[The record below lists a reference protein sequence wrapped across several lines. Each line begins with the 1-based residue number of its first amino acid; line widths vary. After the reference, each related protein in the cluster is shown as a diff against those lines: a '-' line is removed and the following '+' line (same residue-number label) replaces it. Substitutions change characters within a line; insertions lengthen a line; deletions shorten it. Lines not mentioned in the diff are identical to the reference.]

1 MYVEELF
8 KLSLAAYT
16 KASNLSSF
24 ASTMLYELKDL
35 KKNIFHLFK
44 YTSCTCSH
52 NKLVI
57 LLMIKSMLKIKKLFG
72 LNHMNKS
79 DRRYD

>member
-1 MYVEELF
+1 MSAHSLKAASPSALMYVEELF

-35 KKNIFHLFK
+35 KKIFFIF
-44 YTSCTCSH
+44 S
-52 NKLVI
+52 NVPVALVHI
-57 LLMIKSMLKIKKLFG
+57 I
-72 LNHMNKS
+72 NW
-79 DRRYD
+79 